1 MIKTDNLKIGKM
13 HCASCAINIEN
24 ELKKAE
30 GVKTARVNYASEKAR
45 IEYDQKAISLE
56 EIKKIIFKTGYEVV
70 ESEGKSAR
78 DRQGGDLA
86 KLKRKVIVSFTL
98 IIPLFYMAMGPMLG
112 LPNLKIGVD
121 FQIWGQMALSSV
133 IVWLW
138 FDIWRSGIRGLL
150 RLKANMD
157 SLVFIGTAAAY
168 FYSLAGMAG
177 WLLGDRTKMPELY
190 FESTAFIMVFVNLGK
205 YLETVS
211 KGKTS
216 EAIEK
221 LLRMGAKEAIVLV
234 KGREKI
240 VAIEEIKV
248 GDRVVIKPGGKIPTD
263 GVVVEGA
270 SSVDE
275 SMISGESMP
284 VFKKKG
290 DRVIGATVNMRGRL
304 LVKVEKVGEETMLS
318 QIIKIVEE
326 AVSSKAP
333 IQLLVDKVSY
343 YFVPAV
349 MLIALLAWGI
359 WLLAGTSFNFALGIA
374 VAVLIVACPC
384 ALGLATPTA
393 VMMGI
398 GLGAKRGILIKNH
411 KALEMAKKMEIV
423 VFDKTGTLT
432 KGKIK
437 INKMRAWEGYKK
449 KEVLV
454 LAVSLEKNSEHSLAE
469 AVVKKGREERVKE
482 RQVSDFEAVEGMG
495 VVGKIDGKKYY
506 LGNRRLLKKAGINLG
521 KREDQVETWERTGKT
536 VMILGTKGKVLGM
549 LAAEDEVKT
558 EAKET
563 VKKLQKMRKEVVMM
577 TGDNKRV
584 ARAVGKV
591 LGIKNLLAEV
601 LPKDKAEEIKKLQK
615 DGKKVAMVGDGIN
628 DAPALAQSDLGIV
641 MGSGTEVAIEAGEV
655 VLLKNDTGGVV
666 EAINLSSY
674 TLKKIKQNLFWAF
687 FYNVLGI
694 PIAAG
699 VLYPLT
705 GWLLSPAI
713 AAGAMASSSISV
725 VGNALLMK
733 RYNFSD

>member
-1 MIKTDNLKIGKM
+1 MKTESLKIGKM
-13 HCASCAINIEN
+13 HCASCAGNIESVLN
-24 ELKKAE
+24 ETA
-30 GVKTARVNYASEKAR
+30 GVKSARVNYASEKAR
-45 IEYDQKAISLE
+45 VEFDETKISLA
-56 EIKKIIFKTGYEVV
+56 EIKNIISKTGYEVV
-70 ESEGKSAR
+70 EGEGKSAR

-86 KLKRKVIVSFTL
+86 KLRRKVVVSFVL
-98 IIPLFYMAMGPMLG
+98 VIPLFYMAMGPMVG
-112 LPNLKIGVD
+112 LPRLKLEMAWLIL
-121 FQIWGQMALSSV
+121 GQAILSSV
-133 IVWLW
+133 IVLLW
-138 FDIWRSGIRGLL
+138 IDIWKSGFKGLL
-150 RLKANMD
+150 NLKPNMD
-157 SLVFIGTAAAY
+157 SLVLVGTAAAY
-168 FYSLAGMAG
+168 FYSLIISIWWSFGRGGEM
-177 WLLGDRTKMPELY
+177 LPLY

-221 LLRMGAKEAIVLV
+221 LLKMGAKEAIVLV
-234 KGREKI
+234 RGREKT

-248 GDRVVIKPGGKIPTD
+248 GDKVVIKPGSKIPID
-263 GVVVEGA
+263 GVVVEGG
-270 SSVDE
+270 SGVDE

-290 DRVIGATVNMRGRL
+290 DRVIGATMNMRGRL
-304 LVKVEKVGEETMLS
+304 LVKAEKVGEETMLS

-343 YFVPAV
+343 YFVPTM
-349 MLIALLAWGI
+349 MLIALLALGV
-359 WLLAGTSFNFALGIA
+359 WLVIGMSFSFALGIA

-411 KALEMAKKMEIV
+411 KALEMAKKIKMV

-437 INKMRAWEGYKK
+437 ISEMRAWEGYKE

-454 LAVSLEKNSEHSLAE
+454 LAVSLEKNSEHPLAE
-469 AVVKKGREERVKE
+469 AVVKKAKEERVEAKK
-482 RQVSDFEAVEGMG
+482 VSDFEAVEGMG
-495 VVGKIDGKKYY
+495 VAGKIEGKKYH
-506 LGNRRLLKKAGINLG
+506 LGNRRLLKQAGINPE
-521 KREDQVETWERTGKT
+521 KIEDQIETWERTGKT
-536 VMILGTKGKVLGM
+536 VMILGTEGKVLGM
-549 LAAEDEVKT
+549 LAAEDEIKT
-558 EAKET
+558 EARET
-563 VKKLQKMRKEVVMM
+563 IISLQKMGKEVIML

-584 ARAVGKV
+584 ARAVAKK
-591 LGIKNLLAEV
+591 LGIENLVAEV
-601 LPKDKAEEIKKLQK
+601 LPKDKSKEIKKLQEG
-615 DGKKVAMVGDGIN
+615 GKRVAMVGDGIN

-641 MGSGTEVAIEAGEV
+641 MGSGTEVAIETGEI
-655 VLLKNDTGGVV
+655 VLLKNDTRGVV
-666 EAINLSSY
+666 EAIKLSDY

-687 FYNVLGI
+687 FYNILGI

-705 GWLLSPAI
+705 GWLLSPAM
-713 AAGAMASSSISV
+713 AAGAMAFSSVSV
-725 VGNALLMK
+725 VGNALSMK
-733 RYNFSD
+733 WYKEN